1 MIAAIQSSRL
11 LRFRSSFNDFAS
23 KHGKD
28 ERYRGV
34 DKLRDREDLFKEF
47 VSELRRKEKE
57 ESKEKKEKV
66 GHADVTVLLHAVFY
80 ASEE

>member
-1 MIAAIQSSRL
+1 MC
-11 LRFRSSFNDFAS
+11 FRSSFNDFAS

-66 GHADVTVLLHAVFY
+66 GHTDVTVTSLFLYTLCSILLTN
-80 ASEE
+80 E